1 MSLLISAL
9 QKAEQ
14 AKQQP
19 LEKAEIEEFLLDIA
33 PAEPVH
39 GGEASQSQ
47 SSLSPKS
54 SHASEESI
62 AQQRAAAQL
71 LAARSG
77 AAKRETLLSPFTQGL
92 LLLLLVLLV
101 GGGVFWYVSSLTQP
115 EVIVPRPV
123 VLNTAPDTNLE
134 PLANV
139 AGQDS
144 VAEPDI
150 SEEVHGN
157 TSQAEVMAAPI
168 TPTDSSKQRTNIIQQ
183 PLPQVFGEV
192 PQATTNSQVQVTRN
206 RPVATVN
213 QHVLEAYQAFNL
225 GDDAAA
231 QQAYRQ
237 ALQAD
242 VRNVDALLG
251 MAAIAARHGRQ
262 QDAVSWYQQV
272 LQVEPRNGIAQ
283 AALLDLQGLADPLSS
298 ETRLKNL
305 IAQQPEAAYLH
316 AALGHH
322 YAEQGQWPLAQQSYF
337 QAHHLDAANPEYAFN
352 LAVSLDQLGKSN
364 LALQYYQQAQ
374 ALLAGKESPSVN
386 QAQLAARIRQL
397 Q

>member
-39 GGEASQSQ
+39 GGEATQSQ

-62 AQQRAAAQL
+62 AQQRAAAQM
-71 LAARSG
+71 LAAKSG
-77 AAKRETLLSPFTQGL
+77 ATKRETLLSPFTQGL

-115 EVIVPRPV
+115 EVIVPKPV
-123 VLNTAPDTNLE
+123 VLSAVPDAN
-134 PLANV
+134 PQPPANV
-139 AGQDS
+139 AQDL
-144 VAEPDI
+144 ADEPEV
-150 SEEVHGN
+150 SEEANVS
-157 TSQAEVMAAPI
+157 TSQAEVTAAPI
-168 TPTDSSKQRTNIIQQ
+168 TPADSAKPRTNIIQQ

-283 AALLDLQGLADPLSS
+283 AALLDLQGLADPLSN

-352 LAVSLDQLGKSN
+352 LAVSLDQLGKSS

>member
-39 GGEASQSQ
+39 GGEASQPSAAAA
-47 SSLSPKS
+47 
-54 SHASEESI
+54 ASVPPVMEPA

-77 AAKRETLLSPFTQGL
+77 AAKRESLLSPFTQGL

-115 EVIVPRPV
+115 EVIVPKPV
-123 VLNTAPDTNLE
+123 VLNTAPDGSQQEQNIPEEAAAE
-134 PLANV
+134 PE
-139 AGQDS
+139 
-144 VAEPDI
+144 VAEEPNNAPAQVEAI
-150 SEEVHGN
+150 VSPAPVATSSRAN
-157 TSQAEVMAAPI
+157 TMQQQA
-168 TPTDSSKQRTNIIQQ
+168 
-183 PLPQVFGEV
+183 LPQVFGE
-192 PQATTNSQVQVTRN
+192 PPKEPANSHVLVTRN
-206 RPVATVN
+206 RPAVTVN
-213 QHVLEAYQAFNL
+213 QHVLDAYQAFNR

-242 VRNVDALLG
+242 VRNIDALLG
-251 MAAIAARHGRQ
+251 MAAIAARQGRQ
-262 QDAVSWYQQV
+262 QDAVGWYQQV
-272 LQVEPRNGIAQ
+272 LQVEPRNGMAQ
-283 AALLDLQGLADPLSS
+283 AALLDLQGQADPLNS

-305 IAQQPEAAYLH
+305 ISQQPEAAYLH
-316 AALGHH
+316 AALGNH
-322 YAEQGQWPLAQQSYF
+322 YADQGQWPLAQQSYF
-337 QAHHLDAANPEYAFN
+337 QAHHLDAANPEYVFN
-352 LAVSLDQLGKSN
+352 LAVSLDQLGKSS

-374 ALLAGKESPSVN
+374 ALLAGKDSPSVN

>member
-39 GGEASQSQ
+39 GGEATQSQ

-54 SHASEESI
+54 SHAAEESI

-77 AAKRETLLSPFTQGL
+77 ATKRETLLSPFTQGL

-115 EVIVPRPV
+115 EVIVPKPV
-123 VLNTAPDTNLE
+123 VLSAVPDAN
-134 PLANV
+134 PQPPANV
-139 AGQDS
+139 AQDL
-144 VAEPDI
+144 ADEPEV
-150 SEEVHGN
+150 SEEANVS
-157 TSQAEVMAAPI
+157 TSQAKVMAAPI
-168 TPTDSSKQRTNIIQQ
+168 TLADSAKPRTNIIQQ

-192 PQATTNSQVQVTRN
+192 PQVTTNSQVQVTRN
-206 RPVATVN
+206 RPIATVN

-352 LAVSLDQLGKSN
+352 LAVSLDQLGKSS